1 MLAIATKYI
10 KATDTRGSGV
20 RASIQGRSVFSPYDH
35 SLSGNENHDSAAVK
49 LAAELDYAGRFFRL
63 DNPSSKVGWLY
74 VCTEFGGRPAFTI
87 GKAMTAAQ
95 HLAARAA

>member
-1 MLAIATKYI
+1 MIAIATKFI

-20 RASIQGRSVFSPYDH
+20 RASILGKSAFLPYDH
-35 SLSGNENHDSAAVK
+35 SLSGYENHNLAAIK
-49 LAAELDYAGRFFRL
+49 LAAELDYAGRFFRM

-74 VCTEFGGRPAFTI
+74 VCTDEYSGRSPTFTI

-95 HLAARAA
+95 HLAA